1 MEDWSQPTLQEG
13 ASQEVSL
20 REVHYQDQLDARD
33 NTIEILQES
42 MADLELA
49 FEDRGWDRLAVN
61 ATREFSPEGLRRAR
75 ELCRVMTVANPLL
88 KRGLGLRKAYVWGQ
102 GVTISV
108 RDQSDEGQDVN
119 AVVQDF
125 LDDPFVQKTFSG
137 TQAHEEMEQA
147 AFTDGDLFCALFT
160 SRLTGKVQ
168 PRWLPVDEI
177 TDIIH
182 DPDDN
187 IVHWYYRREYVERTI
202 VGGMTRQAIRTV
214 YYPALGYEPQ
224 LKPPTINGYDVQW
237 DAPVRMVSVNRPSG
251 SSRGVPDSFAAIAW
265 ARHYKEFLEQWAT
278 LMRALARYAWQTK
291 TRGDR
296 AKAVAAKIGT
306 APPLTRETIRD
317 GNMAGAG
324 SHVVSDPNTSLEAI
338 PKTGATIDSDS
349 GRPLAAM
356 AATAMEVPVTMLLG
370 DPGVT
375 GARATAATL
384 DQPTQLGFQ
393 LRQELWAEL
402 IRDILN
408 HVIDWA
414 IRAPKG
420 KLQGTQQR
428 DGDRIL
434 TELPDNDD
442 RTIDISWPEF
452 ESLPVDV
459 LVKAIAEAS
468 AWLPPLVVAR
478 LVAGALKIDNVDEV
492 LSELTDEAGNFL
504 PPDANAGQAAVDA
517 FRKGQ
522 DPAALLNGDPQA
534 PAPDVKPP
542 VKKAVAK
549 KPPKA

>member
-1 MEDWSQPTLQEG
+1 MADWTQPTLDEA
-13 ASQEVSL
+13 ASQEVAL
-20 REVHYQDQLDARD
+20 REIHYQDQIAAQN
-33 NTIEILQES
+33 NTIEVLAES
-42 MADLELA
+42 LADLELA
-49 FEDRGWDRLAVN
+49 FEDRGWERLATN

-88 KRGLGLRKAYVWGQ
+88 KHGLGLRKAYVWGQ
-102 GVTISV
+102 GVDITV
-108 RDQSDEGQDVN
+108 RDQGDTGQDVN
-119 AVVQDF
+119 GVVQAF
-125 LDDPFVQKTFSG
+125 LEDPFVKKTFSG

-147 AFTDGDLFCALFT
+147 AFTDGDLFLALFT

-182 DPDDN
+182 DPQDQITD
-187 IVHWYYRREYVERTI
+187 WFYKREYVERT
-202 VGGMTRQAIRTV
+202 VVDGMLRQRIQTV

-224 LKPPTINGYDVQW
+224 LKPPTIDGHDVMW

-251 SSRGVPDSFAAIAW
+251 STRGVPDSFPAIAW

-296 AKAVAAKIGT
+296 AKAVAAKVGA
-306 APPLTRETIRD
+306 APTTDVRG
-317 GNMAGAG
+317 GNAAGVGAN
-324 SHVVSDPNTSLEAI
+324 VVTDPNTTLEAI
-338 PKTGATIDSDS
+338 PKTGATIDADS

-356 AATAMEVPVTMLLG
+356 VATALEVPVTMLLG

-384 DQPTQLGFQ
+384 DQPTELGFK
-393 LRQELWAEL
+393 LRQELWGEL
-402 IRDILN
+402 FIDVLN

-420 KLQGTQQR
+420 ALKGKVSR
-428 DGDRIL
+428 DGDRVL
-434 TELPDNDD
+434 AELPDDDD
-442 RTIDISWPEF
+442 RTIDITWPEF

-468 AWLPPLVVAR
+468 AWLPPLTVAR
-478 LVAGALKIDNVDEV
+478 LVGTALKIDNLDEV
-492 LSELTDEAGNFL
+492 LADLTDENGDFKDPAMT
-504 PPDANAGQAAVDA
+504 AGQAAADA
-517 FRKGQ
+517 FRRGQ
-522 DPAALLNGDPQA
+522 DPAAALNGGPQGDPPPADPQQE
-534 PAPDVKPP
+534 
-542 VKKAVAK
+542 
-549 KPPKA
+549 

>member
-1 MEDWSQPTLQEG
+1 LEEA
-13 ASQEVSL
+13 ASQEVAL
-20 REVHYQDQLDARD
+20 RETHLQDQLAASN
-33 NTIEILQES
+33 NTVEMLAES
-42 MADLELA
+42 LADLELA

-88 KRGLGLRKAYVWGQ
+88 KQGLGLRKAYIWGQ

-119 AVVQDF
+119 AVVQEF
-125 LDDPFVQKTFSG
+125 LDDPFVKKTFSG

-147 AFTDGDLFCALFT
+147 AFTDGDLFLALFT

-182 DPDDN
+182 DPDDR
-187 IVHWYYRREYVERTI
+187 IVDWYYRREYTERT
-202 VGGMTRQAIRTV
+202 VVDGMTRERIRTV
-214 YYPALGYEPQ
+214 YYPALGYEPA
-224 LKPPTINGYDVQW
+224 LKPPTINGSEVMW
-237 DAPVRMVSVNRPSG
+237 NVPVRMVSVNRPSG
-251 SSRGVPDSFAAIAW
+251 SSRGVPDAFAAVAW

-296 AKAVAAKIGT
+296 AKQVAAKVAA
-306 APPLTRETIRD
+306 APTTDLRG
-317 GNMAGAG
+317 GNQAGVGA
-324 SHVVSDPNTSLEAI
+324 HVVTDPNSTLEAI

-356 AATAMEVPVTMLLG
+356 AATAMGVPVTMLLG

-375 GARATAATL
+375 GARATAQTL
-384 DQPTQLGFQ
+384 DQPTELGFQ
-393 LRQELWAEL
+393 LRRSLWTELFT
-402 IRDILN
+402 DVLN

-414 IRAPKG
+414 IRAPQGALK
-420 KLQGTQQR
+420 GTQQR
-428 DGDRIL
+428 DGDRVV

-468 AWLPPLVVAR
+468 VWLPPLVVAR
-478 LVAGALKIDNVDEV
+478 LVASALKIDNIDEV
-492 LSELTDEAGNFL
+492 LDELTNDDGEWVDPSATAR
-504 PPDANAGQAAVDA
+504 ANAGQAAADA

-522 DPAALLNGDPQA
+522 DPAAALNGSTTDPVANDPQQE
-534 PAPDVKPP
+534 
-542 VKKAVAK
+542 
-549 KPPKA
+549 

>member
-1 MEDWSQPTLQEG
+1 MADWTQPTLDEA
-13 ASQEVSL
+13 ASQEVAL
-20 REVHYQDQLDARD
+20 REIHYQDQIAAQN
-33 NTIEILQES
+33 NTIEVLAES
-42 MADLELA
+42 LADLELA
-49 FEDRGWDRLAVN
+49 FEDRGWERLAVN

-88 KRGLGLRKAYVWGQ
+88 KHGLGLRKAYVWGQ

-108 RDQSDEGQDVN
+108 RDQSDDGQDVN
-119 AVVQDF
+119 AVVQEF
-125 LDDPFVQKTFSG
+125 LDDPFVKKTLSG

-147 AFTDGDLFCALFT
+147 AFTDGDLFLALFT

-177 TDIIH
+177 TDVIH
-182 DPDDN
+182 DPDDR
-187 IVHWYYRREYVERTI
+187 IVDWYYRREYVERTI
-202 VGGMTRQAIRTV
+202 VDGMTRERIRTV

-224 LKPPTINGYDVQW
+224 LKPPTIDGYEVQW
-237 DAPVRMVSVNRPSG
+237 GTPVRMVSVNRPSG

-296 AKAVAAKIGT
+296 AKAVAGKVAA
-306 APPLTRETIRD
+306 APTTDLRG
-317 GNMAGAG
+317 GNPAGVGAT
-324 SHVVSDPNTSLEAI
+324 VVTDPNTSLEAI

-356 AATAMEVPVTMLLG
+356 AATAMGVPVTMLLG

-375 GARATAATL
+375 GARATAQTL
-384 DQPTQLGFQ
+384 DQPTELGFQ
-393 LRQELWAEL
+393 LRQSLWTEFF
-402 IRDILN
+402 IDVLN
-408 HVIDWA
+408 WVIDMA
-414 IRAPKG
+414 IRAPQGALK
-420 KLQGTQQR
+420 GTQQR

-468 AWLPPLVVAR
+468 SWLPPLVVAQQ
-478 LVAGALKIDNVDEV
+478 LAAALKIENADEV
-492 LSELTDEAGNFL
+492 LQELTDENGDWVDPNPL
-504 PPDANAGQAAVDA
+504 NAGQAAADA
-517 FRKGQ
+517 FRRGR
-522 DPAALLNGDPQA
+522 DPAALLNGGQQDEPP
-534 PAPDVKPP
+534 PADGGTP
-542 VKKAVAK
+542 
-549 KPPKA
+549 

>member
-1 MEDWSQPTLQEG
+1 MEDWTQPTLQEG
-13 ASQEVSL
+13 ASQEVAL
-20 REVHYQDQLDARD
+20 REVHLSDQLAASN
-33 NTIEILQES
+33 NTIEMLAES
-42 MADLELA
+42 LADLELA

-102 GVTISV
+102 GVGISV
-108 RDQSDEGQDVN
+108 RDKGDQGQDVN
-119 AVVQDF
+119 AVVQAF
-125 LDDPFVQKTFSG
+125 LDDPFVKKTFSG

-147 AFTDGDLFCALFT
+147 AFTDGDLFLALFT

-182 DPDDN
+182 DPQDQISD
-187 IVHWYYRREYVERTI
+187 WFYKREYVERT
-202 VGGMTRQAIRTV
+202 VDGGMTRERIRTV
-214 YYPALGYEPQ
+214 YYPALGYEPA
-224 LKPPTINGYDVQW
+224 LKTPTIDGYDVLW

-251 SSRGVPDSFAAIAW
+251 SSRGVPDAFAAVAW

-296 AKAVAAKIGT
+296 AKTVAAKVGA
-306 APPLTRETIRD
+306 APTTEVRG
-317 GNMAGAG
+317 GNQAGVGAT
-324 SHVVSDPNTSLEAI
+324 VVTDPNTTLEAI

-356 AATAMEVPVTMLLG
+356 VATALEVPVTMLLG

-384 DQPTQLGFQ
+384 DQPTELGFQ
-393 LRQELWAEL
+393 LRQELWAEFMT
-402 IRDILN
+402 DVLN

-420 KLQGTQQR
+420 ALKGKVSR
-428 DGDRIL
+428 EPGSNRVSA
-434 TELPDNDD
+434 ELPDEDD

-468 AWLPPLVVAR
+468 AWLPPLTVAR
-478 LVAGALKIDNVDEV
+478 LVADALKIDNVDEV
-492 LSELTDEAGNFL
+492 LAELTSATGEFIDPGATAA
-504 PPDANAGQAAVDA
+504 ANAGQAAADA
-517 FRKGQ
+517 FRKGK
-522 DPAALLNGDPQA
+522 DPAALLNGDQQTP
-534 PAPDVKPP
+534 PPDP
-542 VKKAVAK
+542 
-549 KPPKA
+549 KPPKTPKA